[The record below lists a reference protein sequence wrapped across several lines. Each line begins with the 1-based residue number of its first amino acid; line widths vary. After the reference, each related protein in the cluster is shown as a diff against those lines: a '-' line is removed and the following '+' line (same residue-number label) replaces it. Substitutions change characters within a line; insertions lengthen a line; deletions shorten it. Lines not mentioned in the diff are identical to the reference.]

1 MPNVKWTEEQQ
12 NAITKKGSNILVAAA
27 AGSGKTA
34 VLVERIIRKIIDD
47 KIDIDRIL
55 VVTFTNAAASEMR
68 ERILDAIYKK
78 IEENP
83 EDENLQRQV
92 ILLNKA
98 SISTI
103 DSFCLDIIKNNFYEI
118 DISANSRIADET
130 EMLLLKQDVIEDIFE
145 EKYIENNKDFLTLI
159 DTYTRY
165 NRDEELRDLILKI
178 HKYMQSNPF
187 PEDWLNKK
195 IELLNTENKE
205 EYKNFSNTPWGQI
218 IIEKIEKTLE
228 NAILKLENMRIKMKR
243 FPELDKYI
251 TIYQSDIVKYKNLK
265 EKLNN
270 WDELEEILLNL
281 DFKPSWSADKKIT
294 NELKDEAYLL
304 REKVKNDIKDIKE
317 LVCVNSEEANS
328 NIMEM
333 YHILNKLKELVI
345 EFSKRFQ
352 EKKREKNIMDFN
364 DMEHI
369 ALKILVSKNEN
380 GEIVPTE
387 VAKRYSEKF
396 EEIAI
401 DEYQDSNLVQE
412 TILTSI
418 SRGNNVF
425 MVGDVKQSIYK
436 FRQARP

>member
-1 MPNVKWTEEQQ
+1 MSNVKWTKEQQ
-12 NAITKKGSNILVAAA
+12 NAIEKKGSNILVAAA

-47 KIDIDRIL
+47 KIDIDKIL

-159 DTYTRY
+159 DTYTKY

-205 EYKNFSNTPWGQI
+205 EYKNFSNTPWGKI
-218 IIEKIEKTLE
+218 ITKKIE
-228 NAILKLENMRIKMKR
+228 
-243 FPELDKYI
+243 
-251 TIYQSDIVKYKNLK
+251 
-265 EKLNN
+265 
-270 WDELEEILLNL
+270 
-281 DFKPSWSADKKIT
+281 
-294 NELKDEAYLL
+294 
-304 REKVKNDIKDIKE
+304 
-317 LVCVNSEEANS
+317 
-328 NIMEM
+328 
-333 YHILNKLKELVI
+333 
-345 EFSKRFQ
+345 
-352 EKKREKNIMDFN
+352 
-364 DMEHI
+364 
-369 ALKILVSKNEN
+369 
-380 GEIVPTE
+380 
-387 VAKRYSEKF
+387 
-396 EEIAI
+396 
-401 DEYQDSNLVQE
+401 E
-412 TILTSI
+412 T
-418 SRGNNVF
+418 
-425 MVGDVKQSIYK
+425 
-436 FRQARP
+436 

>member
-159 DTYTRY
+159 DTYTKY

-281 DFKPSWSADKKIT
+281 DFKPSW
-294 NELKDEAYLL
+294 
-304 REKVKNDIKDIKE
+304 
-317 LVCVNSEEANS
+317 
-328 NIMEM
+328 
-333 YHILNKLKELVI
+333 
-345 EFSKRFQ
+345 
-352 EKKREKNIMDFN
+352 
-364 DMEHI
+364 
-369 ALKILVSKNEN
+369 
-380 GEIVPTE
+380 
-387 VAKRYSEKF
+387 
-396 EEIAI
+396 
-401 DEYQDSNLVQE
+401 
-412 TILTSI
+412 
-418 SRGNNVF
+418 
-425 MVGDVKQSIYK
+425 
-436 FRQARP
+436 